1 MSVEEIRALVQHLFE
16 EWNKG
21 KATAMAATDELC
33 VADVT
38 WHSGMGREMHGIE
51 DFKQFLG
58 ELYDAFPDT
67 QFTIDDI
74 IVEGDKAATR
84 STITFTHTG
93 EFMGRPPTNKKVTI
107 WAIEIYQFS
116 GGKIVEVWSRSDTLG
131 MMQQLGVIP
140 TPKKDK

>member
-1 MSVEEIRALVQHLFE
+1 MSAEDVRALVQHLFE

-21 KATAMAATDELC
+21 KAAAVAVTDELC
-33 VADVT
+33 VADVV
-38 WHSGMGREMHGIE
+38 WHMSMGKEAHGIE
-51 DFKQFLG
+51 EFKQSFG

-74 IVEGDKAATR
+74 IVEGDKAAIR

-93 EFMGRPPTNKKVTI
+93 EFMGRPPTNKKVTL
-107 WAIEIYQFS
+107 WAIEIYQFA
-116 GGKIVEVWSRSDTLG
+116 GGKIVEAWSRTDTLG

-140 TPKKDK
+140 TPKNE